1 MKKIIAALLIVTTA
15 AMSGCASNM
24 SSRDYSQATAMQ
36 KMKVELGVVDSVRDV
51 KINGKPSPIGGMA
64 GGGSSQVRA
73 EERDEYRAHFSPDK
87 PRRAGGVYAGV
98 SVDGVRQRGE

>member
-15 AMSGCASNM
+15 AMSGRASNM

-51 KINGKPSPIGGMA
+51 KINGKPSPSVFLRI
-64 GGGSSQVRA
+64 ST
-73 EERDEYRAHFSPDK
+73 HFTATRGIPSPST
-87 PRRAGGVYAGV
+87 VL
-98 SVDGVRQRGE
+98 